1 MLNLYFQ
8 YTSPEILT
16 ITKGRENNFLSKSL
30 VVLFLQFMSKPLA
43 DSAFSHEEVA
53 YAVFMSCISL
63 STLIFFNAWSQDNL
77 YNQLQKNACITVQS

>member
-1 MLNLYFQ
+1 MMLNLYFQ

-63 STLIFFNAWSQDNL
+63 STLVFFNA
-77 YNQLQKNACITVQS
+77 

>member
-16 ITKGRENNFLSKSL
+16 ITKGSENNFLSKSL
-30 VVLFLQFMSKPLA
+30 VVIFLQFMSKPLA
-43 DSAFSHEEVA
+43 DSAFSQAEVA

-63 STLIFFNAWSQDNL
+63 STLVFFNAWSQDHL